1 MKDDLNKDTLRA
13 ACGEFSD
20 LAVFFNAVCD
30 STNARAKEWLR
41 AGNRGT
47 ALFVAAEQTDGRGR
61 LGRRFYSPAE
71 SGLYLTVARKL
82 QQPPEKT
89 VGLTSA
95 AAVAVMRAIRACS
108 GKQCEIKWV
117 NDLFWN
123 GKKVCGILAEA
134 VSVEKDT
141 AIAVGIGVNV
151 RTAEFPPELQ
161 HIAGGLEDDITP
173 RAVLA
178 AAIVRELL
186 PYLQDPA
193 RGDWLDDYRR
203 YSCVIGKD
211 ISFLRGDETVAAKAV
226 GIEADGGLTVVT
238 DRGRETLRTGE
249 ITLRLR

>member
-20 LAVFFNAVCD
+20 LAVFFDEVCD
-30 STNARAKEWLR
+30 STNARAKAWLR
-41 AGNRGT
+41 AGNCGT
-47 ALFVAAEQTDGRGR
+47 ALFAASEQTDGRGR
-61 LGRRFYSPAE
+61 LGRHFYSPAE
-71 SGLYLTVARKL
+71 SGLYLTVAHTLRE
-82 QQPPEKT
+82 PTEKT
-89 VGLTSA
+89 VELTSA

-117 NDLFWN
+117 NDLLWN

-134 VSVEKDT
+134 VTTEKDT
-141 AIAVGIGVNV
+141 AVAVGIGVNL

-161 HIAGGLEDDITP
+161 NIAGSLEDDRTP

-178 AAIVRELL
+178 AAIARELL

-193 RGDWLDDYRR
+193 RRDWLDDYRR
-203 YSCVIGKD
+203 HSCVIGKD
-211 ISFLRGDETVAAKAV
+211 ISFTRGGETIAATAV